1 MSFNGNSSMVTGH
14 FCKTPEDIEAC
25 LSLPV
30 RKPAGDYAGPY
41 VPGRGRYCLTQFKA
55 MAEAAFDYRK

>member
-1 MSFNGNSSMVTGH
+1 MVTGH